1 MKRFADLP
9 LEKRDVWAEKVKIS
23 EVIGK
28 EIIITGFTIVP
39 SKYGENEQATRIDFE
54 VDGEKHICFTSSAL
68 IRRQLENTRDEFP
81 YMTVITK
88 KEHWLKLT

>member
-9 LEKRDVWAEKVKIS
+9 LEKRDVWVEKVKIS

-28 EIIITGFTIVP
+28 EIVITGFTIVP
-39 SKYGENEQATRIDFE
+39 SKYGNNEQATRIDFE
-54 VDGEKHICFTSSAL
+54 LNGEKHICFTSSAL
-68 IRRQLENTRDEFP
+68 LRKQLESTRDEMP
-81 YMTVITK
+81 YMTVITQ